1 MASDRFRENA
11 CHWVEYME
19 DISDALN
26 RRALRLDTR
35 ERRVEALEHPS
46 VFPLAIP
53 VLPSIPSQEIQ
64 AGESLPAAPAGGV
77 MSALGRASSLAGA
90 FAESTSLPK
99 SGIAAIA
106 ISYAILCLVWAT
118 RAQAGA
124 WVASFIYAC
133 TSSLILA
140 PMLGELT
147 LRFKVWPAAATACLL
162 GAFVCVAT
170 ARVWRRNLKPVLW
183 AANVAS
189 ALTAL
194 SLSYA
199 MHEMVP
205 FIALLLLM
213 VLLGEYAAVRNHGL
227 GIRPPGGG
235 CCRHGDSCASLQLF
249 QPAKRAPGLSVPGIG
264 SSAWAGLPIVCY
276 LWSERGP

>member
-26 RRALRLDTR
+26 RLALRLDTR

-64 AGESLPAAPAGGV
+64 AGEPPPVAPASGV
-77 MSALGRASSLAGA
+77 MSAIGNAMLGMAGA
-90 FAESTSLPK
+90 YLLRAVAESTSLPK

-106 ISYAILCLVWAT
+106 ISYAILWLVWAT

-170 ARVWRRNLKPVLW
+170 ALVWRRNLKPVLW

-194 SLSYA
+194 SISYA
-199 MHEMVP
+199 THEMVP
-205 FIALLLLM
+205 FIALPCIIREGSVSVAFGGRRLPMTML
-213 VLLGEYAAVRNHGL
+213 AA
-227 GIRPPGGG
+227 
-235 CCRHGDSCASLQLF
+235 
-249 QPAKRAPGLSVPGIG
+249 
-264 SSAWAGLPIVCY
+264 
-276 LWSERGP
+276 